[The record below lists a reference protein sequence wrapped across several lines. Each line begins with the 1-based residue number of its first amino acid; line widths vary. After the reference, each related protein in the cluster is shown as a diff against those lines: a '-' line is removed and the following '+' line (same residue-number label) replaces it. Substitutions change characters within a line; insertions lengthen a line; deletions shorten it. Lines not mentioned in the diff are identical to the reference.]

1 MPSCFV
7 HTNFSARHGLLSTF
21 NQRPCCTGNQCNHR
35 LSASAASRVLKKKK
49 IFKFLLF
56 PPILLLWLTAY
67 YYWQYF
73 NVYVALRCG
82 CGAVQV
88 CFARGGEP
96 ETCKTTQELEDVDLH
111 ACPSIMCIQEATC
124 CLQDLTCQCC
134 PVHIMFWFCFSHF
147 QGKKSAALTL

>member
-1 MPSCFV
+1 MDFFPHLTSV
-7 HTNFSARHGLLSTF
+7 LAALATSATIASLLQQPVGF
-21 NQRPCCTGNQCNHR
+21 
-35 LSASAASRVLKKKK
+35 KKKK
-49 IFKFLLF
+49 KKSFFKFLLF

-73 NVYVALRCG
+73 NVYVALRCS

-88 CFARGGEP
+88 CFARGKP
-96 ETCKTTQELEDVDLH
+96 ETCKTTQELEDVDLR